1 MIPFPINKETSDKF
15 PANDGAV
22 TQSGKVLEKASEKTT
37 EKTTEKI
44 LCIIKN
50 NPHVTYRELA
60 EALAMTEDGIYW
72 SVKQLRKQGLLHRIG
87 GRKEGYW
94 QVVTQ

>member
-1 MIPFPINKETSDKF
+1 M
-15 PANDGAV
+15 
-22 TQSGKVLEKASEKTT
+22 LEKTTEKIT

-60 EALAMTEDGIYW
+60 EVLAMTEDGIYW
-72 SVKQLRKQGLLHRIG
+72 SVKQLREQGLLHLIG

-94 QVVTQ
+94 QLIEK